1 MAKNWT
7 RQEEDAMVR
16 MIRDKVEIEKIAKY
30 LGKSDNAVYLKA
42 YRMRVPLKSLCPRPT
57 MRLIMEKKFG
67 DVSIIQVHRYFYE
80 KTLISQKRWP
90 KLLYGYCEPTQ
101 EEIEAVAR
109 YFNIDQSFWAE
120 FLTAVQLTIDFDH
133 V

>member
-1 MAKNWT
+1 
-7 RQEEDAMVR
+7 MVR

-30 LGKSDNAVYLKA
+30 LGKNENAVYLKA
-42 YRMRVPLKSLCPRPT
+42 YRMRIPLKDLCPKPT

-67 DVSIIQVHRYFYE
+67 DVSIIQVHRNFYE

-90 KLLYGYCEPTQ
+90 KLLYGYLEPTQ
-101 EEIEAVAR
+101 DEIEAVAR
-109 YFNIDQSFWAE
+109 YFNIDQSFWAQ
-120 FLTAVQLTIDFDH
+120 FLTAVQLSIDFDH